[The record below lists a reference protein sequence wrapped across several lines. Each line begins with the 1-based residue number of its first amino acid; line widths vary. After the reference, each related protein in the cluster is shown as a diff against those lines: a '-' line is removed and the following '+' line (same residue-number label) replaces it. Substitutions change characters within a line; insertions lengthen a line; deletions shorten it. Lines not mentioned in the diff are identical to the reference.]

1 MMNKLTLFLTNWKT
15 SVPALMA
22 MLCVADSQYMQMLP
36 PEWEAKAQ
44 AICTL
49 LLAFGLLAAK
59 DGDKTNSGTAGPAK
73 TLSVV
78 FLALILTGCAGT
90 MLDGRF
96 CTIATAGETRDLMNQ
111 VVDTH
116 FSPESRQKAE
126 QYLATAGLGATALC
140 EVLRAREAA
149 ELAKASEEKHDT
161 VSQ

>member
-1 MMNKLTLFLTNWKT
+1 MMHKLQLFLLNWKT
-15 SVPALMA
+15 SVPALLA

-36 PEWEAKAQ
+36 PEWEARAQ
-44 AICTL
+44 AVCTL

-78 FLALILTGCAGT
+78 FLALLLTGCAGT
-90 MLDGRF
+90 MLDGRV
-96 CTIATAGETRDLMNQ
+96 CTLATADETQDLMNQ

-116 FSPESRQKAE
+116 FNPQARLQAE
-126 QYLATAGLGATALC
+126 KYLTVAGLGATALC

-149 ELAKASEEKHDT
+149 ELTKAMKGD
-161 VSQ
+161 